1 MTQIKKFARRTGVR
15 RFVYRYSVLL
25 LVLVFGATLWTSI
38 LVRAAD
44 ADLDPSFDG
53 DGIVTTDRAEFDR
66 MYDIVIQTDG
76 KIVAVGNSGVLP
88 LLPFLGVPTLD
99 VMVVRYNSDGSL
111 DPTFGNGGIVTTD
124 LGGPADNAFSVALQA
139 DGKILISGRTDLN
152 NQAPVA
158 VVRYNTNGSLDTT
171 FGNGGVVVT
180 SMDAF
185 SSGDLAIQPDGKIVV
200 SGTSVV
206 FGAPVFSV
214 TRYQTDGSL
223 DETFDGDGMA
233 QAPSAGRQ
241 APWDMALQADGKI
254 VVAGESVGD
263 QTDDFCLARFNSDG
277 SVDETFNG
285 SGLMVTGFEGG
296 FSRAL
301 DVVVQTDG
309 KILAAGGGQG
319 ITSSIVTLA
328 RYNSDGSLDS
338 SFDGDGRVNGIPG
351 ATNAL
356 ALRPDGKI
364 VVAGSGAG
372 STGNQGILVARY
384 NSDGSLDETFGSSGV
399 VTTSIGT
406 EAAATAVALQTDDR
420 IVAGGY
426 GNSTI
431 TFDTLHVLSD
441 WALVRYRAA
450 GEANHP
456 PNVAI
461 TGPQSGSI
469 FAVNTPVNF
478 TGAFTDDS
486 GDTHTANWTFES
498 ITQPGIVVEPSNST
512 PGLVTTTYTFSEAGV
527 YRVALTVTDNA
538 NLSGTAATVN
548 GLPAM
553 VVIYDPNGG
562 WVSGGGW
569 FNSPAGAFIPIP
581 RATGL
586 ATFGF
591 VSRYQ
596 NGTSVPDGTTE
607 FQFQNGNLH
616 FQSTSYEW
624 LVVSGGKKAQYKG
637 TGTINGSGNFRFMVT
652 VIDGDQPGGG
662 GFDKFRIRIWS
673 DSNGLIYDN
682 EVNFPDGDEPT
693 TAIGAG
699 NIVIHK

>member
-124 LGGPADNAFSVALQA
+124 LGGPADNALSVALQA

-328 RYNSDGSLDS
+328 RYNSDGSLD
-338 SFDGDGRVNGIPG
+338 
-351 ATNAL
+351 
-356 ALRPDGKI
+356 
-364 VVAGSGAG
+364 
-372 STGNQGILVARY
+372 
-384 NSDGSLDETFGSSGV
+384 ETFGSSGV

-512 PGLVTTTYTFSEAGV
+512 PGLVTTT
-527 YRVALTVTDNA
+527 
-538 NLSGTAATVN
+538 
-548 GLPAM
+548 
-553 VVIYDPNGG
+553 
-562 WVSGGGW
+562 
-569 FNSPAGAFIPIP
+569 
-581 RATGL
+581 
-586 ATFGF
+586 
-591 VSRYQ
+591 
-596 NGTSVPDGTTE
+596 
-607 FQFQNGNLH
+607 
-616 FQSTSYEW
+616 
-624 LVVSGGKKAQYKG
+624 
-637 TGTINGSGNFRFMVT
+637 
-652 VIDGDQPGGG
+652 
-662 GFDKFRIRIWS
+662 
-673 DSNGLIYDN
+673 
-682 EVNFPDGDEPT
+682 
-693 TAIGAG
+693 
-699 NIVIHK
+699 

>member
-1 MTQIKKFARRTGVR
+1 MTQIKKFAQRTGVR

-25 LVLVFGATLWTSI
+25 AVLVFGATLLTSI
-38 LVRAAD
+38 LVHAAD

-53 DGIVTTDRAEFDR
+53 DGVVTTDRAEFDR
-66 MYDIVIQTDG
+66 MNDIVIQPDG
-76 KIVAVGNSGVLP
+76 KIVAVGNSGNLP
-88 LLPFLGVPTLD
+88 LLPVLGTPTLD
-99 VMVVRYNSDGSL
+99 VMVARYNSNGSL
-111 DPTFGNGGIVTTD
+111 DPSFGTGGVVTTD
-124 LGGPADNAFSVALQA
+124 LGGPTDNAFSVALQA

-158 VVRYNTNGSLDTT
+158 VLRYNINGSLDTT
-171 FGNGGVVVT
+171 FGNGGIVVT
-180 SMDAF
+180 SLGAF

-206 FGAPVFSV
+206 SGAPVFSV
-214 TRYQTDGSL
+214 ARYQTNGSL
-223 DETFDGDGMA
+223 DQTFDGDGMA
-233 QAPSAGRQ
+233 QAPSAGQ
-241 APWDMALQADGKI
+241 EAPWGLALQADGKI

-277 SVDETFNG
+277 SVDGTFNG
-285 SGLMVTGFEGG
+285 NGLVLTSFEGG

-301 DVVVQTDG
+301 DVAIQADG
-309 KILAAGGGQG
+309 KIVAAGTGSDTAGP
-319 ITSSIVTLA
+319 IVALA

-351 ATNAL
+351 VTNAL
-356 ALRPDGKI
+356 AFRPDGKI
-364 VVAGSGAG
+364 VVAGSG
-372 STGNQGILVARY
+372 NQAMLVARY
-384 NSDGSLDETFGSSGV
+384 NSDGSLDETFGSSGA

-406 EAAATAVALQTDDR
+406 EAVATAVALQTDGR

-431 TFDTLHVLSD
+431 DFGALHVLSD
-441 WALVRYRAA
+441 WALVRYGTAGAA
-450 GEANHP
+450 NQP
-456 PNVAI
+456 PNVTI
-461 TGPQSGSI
+461 TGPVSGSL
-469 FAVNTPVNF
+469 FAVNTPVSF
-478 TGAFTDDS
+478 SGTFTDDS

-512 PGLVTTTYTFSEAGV
+512 PGLVTTTYTFSQAGV
-527 YRVALTVTDNA
+527 YRVALTVTDNG
-538 NLSGTAATVN
+538 NLSGTATTVN

-553 VVIYDPNGG
+553 VVIFDPSAA

-569 FNSPAGAFIPIP
+569 FNSPAGAFIPIN
-581 RATGL
+581 RATGQ
-586 ATFGF
+586 AIFGF

-596 NGTSVPDGTTE
+596 NGKSVPDGTTG
-607 FQFQNGNLH
+607 FQFLNGNLH

-652 VIDGDQPGGG
+652 VVDGDQPGGD
-662 GFDKFRIRIWS
+662 GFDRFRIRIWS

-682 EVNFPDGDEPT
+682 ETNFPDGDVPT
-693 TAIGAG
+693 SVLGGG
-699 NIVIHK
+699 NIVIHQ